1 MSNSPVLTIITPVYN
16 GENYISETIESV
28 LQAEIII
35 PFEYIVINDGSQDST
50 ANILHQYQEDITL
63 FNQKN
68 VGEAATVNRG
78 LGYAKGEYILVLSA
92 DDPLLTGNLI
102 SKAVELMASD
112 PDIVAIYPDWQIIN
126 EQGEVLSTKKLPD
139 YSDEVMVGKSICL
152 PGPGTIFRRDP
163 AIEIG
168 GRDHRW
174 KYVSDFDFWL
184 RLSRKGKIVHL
195 PEMLSQWRANQHS
208 TSISQRNSQMSRERI
223 QVIEEFLLK
232 NQVSPLITRNAL
244 GNAYY
249 LAARLSFFDK
259 NIDGRTL
266 IIKAIKKQKGIPS
279 ESRFLELVYL
289 LLFPLSSKLL
299 KLVPN
304 LLLHRFL
311 KEQILS

>member
-1 MSNSPVLTIITPVYN
+1 LS
-16 GENYISETIESV
+16 
-28 LQAEIII
+28 
-35 PFEYIVINDGSQDST
+35 
-50 ANILHQYQEDITL
+50 QYQEDICV
-63 FNQKN
+63 FSQKN

-102 SKAVELMASD
+102 TEALKLMESD
-112 PDIVAIYPDWQIIN
+112 PDIVAVYPDWQIIN

-139 YSDEVMVGKSICL
+139 FSDDVMVGKSMCL
-152 PGPGTIFRRDP
+152 PGPGTIFRKDP
-163 AIEIG
+163 AMEIG

-195 PEMLSQWRANQHS
+195 PEVLSQWRANQHS

-232 NQVSPLITRNAL
+232 NKISPLVSRNAL

-249 LAARLSFFDK
+249 LAARLYFFDK
-259 NIDGRTL
+259 NINGRTL
-266 IIKAIKKQKGIPS
+266 IVKAIKKQKGIPS
-279 ESRFLELVYL
+279 QSRFLELVYL

-299 KLVPN
+299 LLVPGP
-304 LLLHRFL
+304 LVDRFL
-311 KEQILS
+311 KKYLLS